1 MQIFRKIR
9 KKYDSFFYSIIAIY
23 LYVKIYK
30 FLDLCG
36 RYFFNLNLLKYF
48 FQGEADR
55 EGKRLRSEVE
65 TVTRQKQSI
74 ELEMTK
80 MRAQLKDAQNT
91 SISAKM
97 KQDDE
102 ARKKATE
109 MAHRRMSLEEELQQ
123 MKEQSRGL
131 EDKLARAEF
140 DFKFKEVSQNW

>member
-1 MQIFRKIR
+1 M
-9 KKYDSFFYSIIAIY
+9 
-23 LYVKIYK
+23 
-30 FLDLCG
+30 
-36 RYFFNLNLLKYF
+36 
-48 FQGEADR
+48 
-55 EGKRLRSEVE
+55 
-65 TVTRQKQSI
+65 TRQKQSI

>member
-1 MQIFRKIR
+1 MSKFINFRIF
-9 KKYDSFFYSIIAIY
+9 A
-23 LYVKIYK
+23 VVN
-30 FLDLCG
+30 
-36 RYFFNLNLLKYF
+36 FFNLNLLKYF